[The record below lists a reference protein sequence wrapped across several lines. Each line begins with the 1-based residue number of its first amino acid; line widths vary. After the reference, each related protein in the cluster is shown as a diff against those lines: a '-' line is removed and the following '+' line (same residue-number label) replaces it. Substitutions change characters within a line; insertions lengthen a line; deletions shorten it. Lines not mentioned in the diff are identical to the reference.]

1 MKVIG
6 SQKIIPCLWFESNAE
21 EAVKFYTSIF
31 NNSKIG
37 AIVRHG
43 KDSITPEGTVLTITF
58 QIEGQDFMA
67 LNGGKEITF
76 SPAISFIVN
85 CDSQVEVDYYWDKL
99 LVGGEEDQCGWLKD
113 RFGVSWQIVPTVLE
127 KMMMDKDPDKVQRVT
142 KAMLNMIK
150 LDIAALEDAY
160 NSVN

>member
-1 MKVIG
+1 MKVVG
-6 SQKIIPCLWFESNAE
+6 SQKIFPCLWFNNNAE
-21 EAVKFYTSIF
+21 EAVEFYTSIF
-31 NNSKIG
+31 NHSKIG
-37 AIVRHG
+37 AIVHHG
-43 KDSITPEGTVLTITF
+43 KDSMAPEGTVLTITF

-67 LNGGKEITF
+67 LNGGPEF
-76 SPAISFIVN
+76 SFTHAISFVVN
-85 CDSQVEVDYYWDKL
+85 CNTQQEVDYYWDKL

-150 LDIAALEDAY
+150 LDIAALEDAF
-160 NSVN
+160 NSVD